1 MSEDGQAEYK
11 DDKPHDGV
19 SPKPHVTLFAPEELD
34 TLTEEADLSVP
45 IEEEEFNKEREGRIY
60 SLDEVEL
67 KRRVKENKKQQKE
80 PTLSDLG
87 VMLGFLKKRWLGRG
101 WLRQA
106 NYALQNTGSSGKVG
120 VGFGE

>member
-1 MSEDGQAEYK
+1 MSEDGHAEYK
-11 DDKPHDGV
+11 DDNGV
-19 SPKPHVTLFAPEELD
+19 SPKPHVALFAPEELD
-34 TLTEEADLSVP
+34 TLTEGADLSVP

-60 SLDEVEL
+60 YLDEVEL
-67 KRRVKENKKQQKE
+67 KRRVKENMKQQKE

-101 WLRQA
+101 RLRQA